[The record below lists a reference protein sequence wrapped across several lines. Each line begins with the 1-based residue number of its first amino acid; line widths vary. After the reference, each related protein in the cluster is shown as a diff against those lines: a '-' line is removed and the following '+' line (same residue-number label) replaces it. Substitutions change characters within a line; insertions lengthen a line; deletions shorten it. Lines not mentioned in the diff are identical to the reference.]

1 MSVGRS
7 AGRVAGA
14 WALWRLFGPRPTP
27 RFVGPQERPAAPA
40 GRTVVAGRHEFFVRE
55 AGPPGAPPVLLI
67 HGWAFDSLAAWHRVI
82 PLLAGCLRVTAIDL
96 RAHGKTDRIRGRFE
110 VEDLADDLA
119 AALDALGTGRVAV
132 VGYSLGGMVA
142 QALARR
148 HPARVERLVLA
159 ATAADPF
166 PLPRWAATGLV
177 LAARGLARFNP
188 TGLPRVLYR
197 YLTRSGA
204 IPPEHSAWLWETL
217 LDRDADL
224 HHEAGFAMARFD
236 SRPWLGRL
244 RLPVL
249 CLIPTRD
256 QLIFPSRQ
264 RAAAALIPGA
274 TLAEIE
280 GARHEAVFTHPG
292 EVAAAVLSFLAP
304 SGADPGGRGGMG

>member
-1 MSVGRS
+1 VSVGRS

-14 WALWRLFGPRPTP
+14 WALWRLFGPRPAP
-27 RFVGPQERPAAPA
+27 HFPGVQERPAAPA

-55 AGPPGAPPVLLI
+55 AGPPAAPPVVLI

-82 PLLAGCLRVTAIDL
+82 PLLAGRLRVTAIDL

-110 VEDLADDLA
+110 VEDLADDLE
-119 AALDALGTGRVAV
+119 AALDALGLGRVAV

-159 ATAADPF
+159 ATAADPLPF
-166 PLPRWAATGLV
+166 PRPAAVGLL
-177 LAARGLARFNP
+177 LAARALARFDP
-188 TGLPRVLYR
+188 TGLPRVLHR
-197 YLTRSGA
+197 YLTGSGA
-204 IPPEHSAWLWETL
+204 IPAEHSAWLWETL
-217 LDRDADL
+217 LDRDDDL

-236 SRPWLGRL
+236 SRPWVGRL

-249 CLIPTRD
+249 CLIPAGD
-256 QLIFPSRQ
+256 QLIPPSRQ
-264 RAAAALIPGA
+264 RATAALIPGVRVV
-274 TLAEIE
+274 EIE

-292 EVAAAVLSFLAP
+292 EVAAAVLSFVAP
-304 SGADPGGRGGMG
+304 GPGPGG